1 MRKSIALFWLI
12 GNIAT
17 LAAAVLG
24 RVGIMYWFGQLVYPE
39 KYLILA
45 PALVIVL
52 MAVIGYRK
60 LNHVSDDRQRLI
72 LYAVNASTFLY
83 NFGVLRYWL
92 ANKTVQ
98 MIDFSYI
105 PTLKLSMITLV
116 LSIVLGLV
124 VAGFTFPNFEEQNKD
139 GDTPANVEAK
149 KHEASE

>member
-24 RVGIMYWFGQLVYPE
+24 RVGIMYWFGQLVCPE